1 MSFDTIISGGTV
13 IDGSGTPGVR
23 ADVGI
28 SGKEITAVGDLSKAQ
43 AGRVIDAAGLTVTPG
58 FIDVHAHSDGALLID
73 GQHANGI
80 RQGVTT
86 EILCPDGLSYAP
98 LSRDDYL
105 MYRKYLSGIL
115 GFPPADLDMSSID
128 AFLGNYHLKTSC
140 NVATFIGH
148 GPVRISAVGMND
160 VPLRG
165 KDMDRAKGML
175 REGLEQGAR
184 GFSTGLSYYPNAYS
198 DTDELVELC
207 SVAAEFGLPYSTH
220 LRNHNTERG
229 FSGGGVLEALEIG
242 RRSGVPVHLEHYRTQ
257 PPNIGDISSIMDP
270 VDAAKAEGV
279 DVTLEAYVYPVGSS
293 FPHTFIPGWVHEGG
307 ADDMM
312 ERLRDVETRKGLVK
326 FLQETPITPMGGNM
340 FTAISEGRNSDL
352 VGMTFEAAA
361 AARGTSIEELLM
373 ELMVDEEMAIGFRG
387 IPPTS
392 VRIWRMF
399 EEDVMNLLDR
409 PDYMIGSDSIP
420 ISPPL
425 VGMVHPRAYGC
436 FARFIG
442 RLRRRF
448 DRPLE
453 QVIQRITQNP
463 AERFKID
470 KRGVIAEGNFA
481 DLVLFNA
488 DTVNDQS
495 SFEDPAVHPSGIP
508 YVFVNGKLAV
518 EDERVTGVL
527 AGEAVR

>member
-13 IDGSGTPGVR
+13 IDGAGTPGVR

-28 SGKEITAVGDLSKAQ
+28 SGKEIAAIGDLSKAQ
-43 AGRVIDAAGLTVTPG
+43 AGRVIDATGLTITPG
-58 FIDVHAHSDGALLID
+58 FIDVHAHSDGALLVD

-115 GFPPADLDMSSID
+115 GFPPEDLDMSSID

-165 KDMDRAKGML
+165 NDMDRAKGML

-184 GFSTGLSYYPNAYS
+184 GFSTGLSYYPCAYS

-229 FSGGGVLEALEIG
+229 YSGGGVLEALEIG

-257 PPNIGDISSIMDP
+257 PPNIGDIASIMDP
-270 VDAAKAEGV
+270 VDAAKAGGV

-293 FPHTFIPGWVHEGG
+293 FPHTFVPGWFHEGG
-307 ADDMM
+307 FDDMM
-312 ERLRDVETRKGLVK
+312 DRLRDVETRKGLVK

-340 FTAISEGRNSDL
+340 FTAIPEGPNSDL
-352 VGMTFEAAA
+352 VGMTFEDAA
-361 AARGTSIEELLM
+361 AARDTSIEELVVQLM
-373 ELMVDEEMAIGFRG
+373 ADENMAVGFRG

-392 VRIWRMF
+392 VRVWRAF
-399 EEDVMNLLDR
+399 EEDVMNLLSR

-420 ISPPL
+420 VAPPL
-425 VGMVHPRAYGC
+425 VGLVHPRAYGC

-448 DRPLE
+448 NRPLE

-463 AERFKID
+463 AQRFKID
-470 KRGVIAEGNFA
+470 KRGLLTKGNFA
-481 DLVLFNA
+481 DIVVFNA

-518 EDERVTGVL
+518 ENEQVTGVL

>member
-175 REGLEQGAR
+175 REGLE
-184 GFSTGLSYYPNAYS
+184 
-198 DTDELVELC
+198 
-207 SVAAEFGLPYSTH
+207 
-220 LRNHNTERG
+220 
-229 FSGGGVLEALEIG
+229 
-242 RRSGVPVHLEHYRTQ
+242 
-257 PPNIGDISSIMDP
+257 
-270 VDAAKAEGV
+270 
-279 DVTLEAYVYPVGSS
+279 
-293 FPHTFIPGWVHEGG
+293 
-307 ADDMM
+307 
-312 ERLRDVETRKGLVK
+312 
-326 FLQETPITPMGGNM
+326 
-340 FTAISEGRNSDL
+340 
-352 VGMTFEAAA
+352 
-361 AARGTSIEELLM
+361 
-373 ELMVDEEMAIGFRG
+373 
-387 IPPTS
+387 
-392 VRIWRMF
+392 
-399 EEDVMNLLDR
+399 
-409 PDYMIGSDSIP
+409 
-420 ISPPL
+420 
-425 VGMVHPRAYGC
+425 
-436 FARFIG
+436 
-442 RLRRRF
+442 
-448 DRPLE
+448 
-453 QVIQRITQNP
+453 
-463 AERFKID
+463 
-470 KRGVIAEGNFA
+470 
-481 DLVLFNA
+481 
-488 DTVNDQS
+488 
-495 SFEDPAVHPSGIP
+495 
-508 YVFVNGKLAV
+508 
-518 EDERVTGVL
+518 
-527 AGEAVR
+527 

>member
-115 GFPPADLDMSSID
+115 GFPPLDLDMSSID

-184 GFSTGLSYYPNAYS
+184 GFSTGLSYYPNA
-198 DTDELVELC
+198 
-207 SVAAEFGLPYSTH
+207 
-220 LRNHNTERG
+220 
-229 FSGGGVLEALEIG
+229 
-242 RRSGVPVHLEHYRTQ
+242 
-257 PPNIGDISSIMDP
+257 
-270 VDAAKAEGV
+270 
-279 DVTLEAYVYPVGSS
+279 
-293 FPHTFIPGWVHEGG
+293 
-307 ADDMM
+307 
-312 ERLRDVETRKGLVK
+312 
-326 FLQETPITPMGGNM
+326 
-340 FTAISEGRNSDL
+340 
-352 VGMTFEAAA
+352 
-361 AARGTSIEELLM
+361 
-373 ELMVDEEMAIGFRG
+373 
-387 IPPTS
+387 
-392 VRIWRMF
+392 
-399 EEDVMNLLDR
+399 
-409 PDYMIGSDSIP
+409 
-420 ISPPL
+420 
-425 VGMVHPRAYGC
+425 
-436 FARFIG
+436 
-442 RLRRRF
+442 
-448 DRPLE
+448 
-453 QVIQRITQNP
+453 
-463 AERFKID
+463 
-470 KRGVIAEGNFA
+470 
-481 DLVLFNA
+481 
-488 DTVNDQS
+488 
-495 SFEDPAVHPSGIP
+495 
-508 YVFVNGKLAV
+508 
-518 EDERVTGVL
+518 
-527 AGEAVR
+527 